1 MPPHSCG
8 GPTSSSSRGRARLA
22 PIEKVG
28 SRSAGQVWFTRV
40 YDRRGGGGDH
50 YFTGLA
56 CGAPATICN
65 GAIEAGD
72 TSRCLMAIVDSTNA
86 GGEFDERNSQSRAL
100 ACTSRLRLAA
110 LEGPGRRP
118 LEHAAVDV
126 EA

>member
-1 MPPHSCG
+1 VFVRGPDLKFVEGPGAAGPHREG
-8 GPTSSSSRGRARLA
+8 WLAQRRVSS
-22 PIEKVG
+22 G
-28 SRSAGQVWFTRV
+28 SPV

-56 CGAPATICN
+56 CGAHATICN

-86 GGEFDERNSQSRAL
+86 GGEFVKRSRQSRAL

>member
-1 MPPHSCG
+1 VR
-8 GPTSSSSRGRARLA
+8 GPDLKFVEGAGAAGHDPERRLA
-22 PIEKVG
+22 QR
-28 SRSAGQVWFTRV
+28 RSVLVHRV
-40 YDRRGGGGDH
+40 YDRRGAGADH

-56 CGAPATICN
+56 RGAPATICN

-86 GGEFDERNSQSRAL
+86 GGEFGERDSQSRAP

-110 LEGPGRRP
+110 LEWPGRRP
-118 LEHAAVDV
+118 LEHAAVHV